1 MQNNI
6 KMSFNRKPRR
16 GIPSLLPLP
25 CNMCKYEF
33 ACMTDTASHNNCRP
47 CIFTNLL
54 GADTGNT
61 SMEYNLMNLSWYCN
75 NLVGILYTLYLVPQY
90 QPEIINI
97 ITSNYVVT
105 GMLTVNIRKLHYHS
119 NWL

>member
-25 CNMCKYEF
+25 CNMCKYKF

-105 GMLTVNIRKLHYHS
+105 GQVC
-119 NWL
+119 